1 MTRRHSPLIT
11 TLLLYALTTGCAAAR
26 GFDHEHA
33 ACTARQKRIL
43 DRKADVQFLEYDWA
57 LNDAKR

>member
-11 TLLLYALTTGCAAAR
+11 TLLFYALTTGRAATQ

-33 ACTARQKRIL
+33 VCTARQKRIL
-43 DRKADVQFLEYDWA
+43 DGRFEFRFLEYDWA
-57 LNDAKR
+57 LNDARP

>member
-11 TLLLYALTTGCAAAR
+11 DSLLCVLTAGCAAAL

-33 ACTARQKRIL
+33 ACTTRQKRIL
-43 DRKADVQFLEYDWA
+43 DRKAEFRFLEYDWA
-57 LNDAKR
+57 LNDAMR